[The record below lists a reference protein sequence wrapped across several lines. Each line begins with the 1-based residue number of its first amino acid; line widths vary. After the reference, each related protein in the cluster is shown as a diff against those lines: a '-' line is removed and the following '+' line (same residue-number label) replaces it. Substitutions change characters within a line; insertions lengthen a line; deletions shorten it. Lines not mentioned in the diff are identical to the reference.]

1 MTYWDTLWDNTMAT
15 ERSRL
20 LEWQGN
26 LSALRRHY
34 LVRNAIGGLK
44 EMFSDTVTKVG
55 LVVFAILLFLGVF
68 GPTIAPHGITE
79 IQYTE
84 SGQIARTLSPSMEY
98 PLGTTSQGYDVFS
111 RLVYGA
117 QPTMYAALVG
127 GTIAVFLG
135 STIGVTAGYVGG
147 NVELVLM
154 RINDFMYGVPLIP
167 FAIVL
172 LAFFGASFTASILV
186 IALIYWRVSAR
197 VLRSQVLQ
205 IKERPY
211 IESARAIGAS
221 RTRIVFKHILPN
233 IANMIALWFA
243 LSAGYVVLYQAGLA
257 FLGVVDPFN
266 PSWGVMIRNAYARG
280 FVYEAWW
287 WSIPP
292 GLMIS
297 ATVLSAF
304 LIGRGYENVTESEAK

>member
-1 MTYWDTLWDNTMAT
+1 MAT
-15 ERSRL
+15 GRARFDEVRA
-20 LEWQGN
+20 Q
-26 LSALRRHY
+26 LSELRRHY
-34 LVRNAIGGLK
+34 IVRNTIAGLK
-44 EMFSDTVTKVG
+44 EMLSENVTRAG
-55 LVVFAILLFLGVF
+55 LVVFLLLLLLGMF
-68 GPTIAPHGITE
+68 GPMITPHGIE
-79 IQYTE
+79 DLQYTE
-84 SGQIARTLSPSMEY
+84 DGDLARLEPPSAEY
-98 PLGTTSQGYDVFS
+98 PLGTTSQGYDVLS
-111 RLVYGA
+111 RLIYGA
-117 QPTMYAALVG
+117 RPTMYAALVG
-127 GTIAVFLG
+127 GMIAVVLG
-135 STIGVTAGYVGG
+135 STIGITAGYVGG

-154 RINDFMYGVPLIP
+154 RLNDFMYGVPLIP

-186 IALIYWRVSAR
+186 IALIYWRVSSR

-211 IESARAIGAS
+211 IESAKAVGAS
-221 RTRIVFKHILPN
+221 RTRIIFKHILPN

-257 FLGVVDPFN
+257 FLGVVDPFI

-280 FVYEAWW
+280 FVYDAWW

-297 ATVLSAF
+297 ATVLSTF
-304 LIGRGYENVTESEAK
+304 LIGRGYENVSQSGGGM